1 MISYLRN
8 NTTRVELTVIVP
20 TAHAESNVEK
30 GPLPE
35 GGSEIILLVG
45 VWYERVVGSHHGDV
59 EVDEILPERRLVV
72 SRLTGWELLVD
83 MALDVPVGVDVTR
96 VVLLDASSLDL
107 LEAPLR
113 KVDIASSEIAAE
125 ILVLQSECS
134 CECSKFRVIS
144 RSGITDDFNNPV
156 ILGIAH
162 SDVAVARNLPVRLG
176 DGGGDRVRVQVTA
189 SLSVNETDD
198 IAVARVAQLFLGIVW
213 DLVAV
218 GVEEPVVVGIL
229 VVVASDLLLSR
240 AFGVRLDVRV
250 KQTSSVTHVLQRGA
264 RAVCDLKRTVLAD
277 FGATQIGLEERTHL
291 GVARTAVLKN
301 QEVEVEGE
309 CVDSE
314 RNEDKTEY
322 AESEVRGEFHLFS
335 LALELSSLQCG
346 RTLGI
351 LRLPNLFQRSSI
363 VYRPTRAV
371 TKKPT
376 HLTLHTH
383 PIETPVS
390 INHRPHSGEKGSCC

>member
-1 MISYLRN
+1 M
-8 NTTRVELTVIVP
+8 
-20 TAHAESNVEK
+20 EK

-35 GGSEIILLVG
+35 GGSEIILLIG
-45 VWYERVVGSHHGDV
+45 VWYERIVGGHHGDV
-59 EVDEILPERRLVV
+59 EVDEILPEGRLVV
-72 SRLTGWELLVD
+72 SRLAGWELLVD

-107 LEAPLR
+107 LKAPLR
-113 KVDIASSEIAAE
+113 KVDIASSEVAAE

-134 CECSKFRVIS
+134 CERPKFRVIS
-144 RSGITDDFNNPV
+144 RSGITNDFNNPV
-156 ILGIAH
+156 ILGVAH
-162 SDVAVARNLPVRLG
+162 SDVAVARNLQVCLG
-176 DGGGDRVRVQVTA
+176 DRGGDRVRVQVTT

-218 GVEEPVVVGIL
+218 GIEEPVVVGIL

-240 AFGVRLDVRV
+240 AFRVRLDVRV
-250 KQTSSVTHVLQRGA
+250 KQTSSVAHVLQRGA
-264 RAVCDLKRTVLAD
+264 RAVCDLKGTVLAN
-277 FGATQIGLEERTHL
+277 FGAAQVGLEERTHL
-291 GVARTAVLKN
+291 GVARAAVLED

-314 RNEDKTEY
+314 RNEDETEY
-322 AESEVRGEFHLFS
+322 AESEVSGELHLFS
-335 LALELSSLQCG
+335 LAPELSSLQGG

-363 VYRPTRAV
+363 V
-371 TKKPT
+371 
-376 HLTLHTH
+376 
-383 PIETPVS
+383 
-390 INHRPHSGEKGSCC
+390 